1 MLLAIFN
8 FYECLLITTFV
19 RSYFHMNERFRE
31 GYLFLLF
38 FLLGLEISFLNCGII
53 YKGYYS
59 LIGILTIFTFVF
71 CFSFNH
77 KIEQLLI
84 CTWIFCSISAIDNLV
99 VISASVF
106 LPHSFVDL
114 PQQIE
119 HHFGL
124 LLASK
129 IIITLIALVVRK
141 WRKKMMV
148 RLSSVHWSLLLLL
161 ASMSFI
167 VLSVVDHALF
177 VREFREREVL
187 IAIISLIVL
196 NLLSQALFI
205 YFVEDSNERTREHLQ
220 LQALKSQQNS
230 AEFVK
235 DLNEQ
240 VKKLKHDLKHVLG
253 MVSALIKNQQYDEAQ
268 TLLVEYTAT
277 VNQVALVIQSGNI
290 LLDFLLNEKLFQ
302 AKTENIQFEP
312 QIQKI
317 NYSFISD
324 MDLCIVL
331 GNLLDN
337 AFENCT
343 AKERKVCLEMSIMNQ
358 YLRIIVR
365 NKTAGFVLVNN
376 PELKSTKNNKTFHG
390 YGIKSIRS
398 IVKKY
403 DGYLE
408 FTETGDEF
416 SCIILL
422 DLRPDKTKNRP
433 VTTKL

>member
-1 MLLAIFN
+1 MVLAIFN

-31 GYLFLLF
+31 WYLFLLL
-38 FLLGLEISFLNCGII
+38 FLLWLEISILSRGII
-53 YKGYYS
+53 YEGYYS
-59 LIGILTIFTFVF
+59 LIGILTIFAFVSY
-71 CFSFNH
+71 FSFNH

-106 LPHSFVDL
+106 LPHSFVAL

-124 LLASK
+124 LLTSK
-129 IIITLIALVVRK
+129 IITTSIALAIRK
-141 WRKKMMV
+141 WRKKMIV
-148 RLSSVHWSLLLLL
+148 RLSFVHWLLLLLL
-161 ASMSFI
+161 ASMPFI

-177 VREFREREVL
+177 VGEFKEREIL
-187 IAIISLIVL
+187 IAIVSLIVL

-205 YFVEDSNERTREHLQ
+205 CFVEDSNQRTREHLQ

-230 AEFVK
+230 AEFVQ

-240 VKKLKHDLKHVLG
+240 VRKLKHDLKHVLG
-253 MVSALIKNQQYDEAQ
+253 MASTLIKNQQYDEAQ
-268 TLLVEYTAT
+268 SLLADYTAT
-277 VNQVALVIQSGNI
+277 VNQVTLVIQSGNI
-290 LLDFLLNEKLFQ
+290 LLDFLLSEKLFQ
-302 AKTENIQFEP
+302 AKTENIQFETL
-312 QIQKI
+312 IQKS

-343 AKERKVCLEMSIMNQ
+343 AKEREVCLEMSVMNQ
-358 YLRIIVR
+358 YLRIVVR

-376 PELKSTKNNKTFHG
+376 PELKSTKNNKAFHG

-398 IVKKY
+398 IVEKY

-422 DLRPDKTKNRP
+422 YLRPDRTKNRP
-433 VTTKL
+433 VTTNL